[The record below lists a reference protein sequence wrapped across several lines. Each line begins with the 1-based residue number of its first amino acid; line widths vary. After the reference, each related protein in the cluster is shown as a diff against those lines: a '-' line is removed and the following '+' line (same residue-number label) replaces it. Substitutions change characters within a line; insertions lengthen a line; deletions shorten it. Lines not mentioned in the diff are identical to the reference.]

1 MNTGSCARGLSG
13 KHLIGRSGKPAHSFD
28 GVADESVCKGM
39 PIVKT
44 LLDVLRLAST
54 LLPQGWGLGRRAPNG
69 LATDLN
75 LVDGFCET

>member
-1 MNTGSCARGLSG
+1 MNTESCARGLSG
-13 KHLIGRSGKPAHSFD
+13 KHLIGRSGKPEHIFD
-28 GVADESVCKGM
+28 CVADESMCKGM

-54 LLPQGWGLGRRAPNG
+54 LLPQGWGIGRRAPNG

>member
-1 MNTGSCARGLSG
+1 LAEAENPHIVLN
-13 KHLIGRSGKPAHSFD
+13 
-28 GVADESVCKGM
+28 GVSDESVCKGM

-54 LLPQGWGLGRRAPNG
+54 LLPQGWGIGRRAPNG

>member
-1 MNTGSCARGLSG
+1 
-13 KHLIGRSGKPAHSFD
+13 
-28 GVADESVCKGM
+28 M

-54 LLPQGWGLGRRAPNG
+54 LLPQGWGIGRRAPNG